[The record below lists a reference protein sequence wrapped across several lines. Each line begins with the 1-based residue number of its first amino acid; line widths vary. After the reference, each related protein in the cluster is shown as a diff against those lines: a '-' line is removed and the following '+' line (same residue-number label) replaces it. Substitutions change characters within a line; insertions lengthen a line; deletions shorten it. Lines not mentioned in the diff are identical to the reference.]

1 MPMDCAD
8 LLKRSR
14 VSVVGLL
21 MVLVGMTAGCG
32 HPVQKKL
39 EGRWLGDAVENF
51 DDDAVASA
59 TGWAKGASMEFAG
72 STVTVTIPAEEPRSG
87 KYKVVSV
94 HEGDVELSIQRRDG
108 AVDKVRFK
116 LDDERSMRWVLD
128 DGRAVVLRREQ

>member
-1 MPMDCAD
+1 MPTERGFD
-8 LLKRSR
+8 RHRGSIT
-14 VSVVGLL
+14 GLL
-21 MVLVGMTAGCG
+21 LLVAAIAGCG

-39 EGRWLGDAVENF
+39 EGRWLGDSVENF
-51 DDDAVASA
+51 DDDVVASA
-59 TGWAKGASMEFAG
+59 TGWAKGATMEFAG

-94 HEGDVELSIQRRDG
+94 HEGDIELAIVRRDG

>member
-1 MPMDCAD
+1 MSIKRG
-8 LLKRSR
+8 LKRHGGSGA
-14 VSVVGLL
+14 GLL
-21 MVLVGMTAGCG
+21 LLAFAIAGCG

-39 EGRWLGDAVENF
+39 EGRWLGDSVENF
-51 DDDAVASA
+51 DDDVVASA

-72 STVTVTIPAEEPRSG
+72 SSVTVTIPAEEPRSG

-94 HEGDVELSIQRRDG
+94 HEGDIELAIQRRDG

>member
-1 MPMDCAD
+1 MPMDRGFRRHRA
-8 LLKRSR
+8 SIT
-14 VSVVGLL
+14 GLL
-21 MVLVGMTAGCG
+21 LLVGAITGCG

-39 EGRWLGDAVENF
+39 EGRWLGDSVENF
-51 DDDAVASA
+51 DDDVVASA

-94 HEGDVELSIQRRDG
+94 HEGDVELAIQRRDG

-128 DGRAVVLRREQ
+128 DGRAVVLRRDQ

>member
-1 MPMDCAD
+1 MNCR
-8 LLKRSR
+8 RSFTA
-14 VSVVGLL
+14 SKGAITGLL
-21 MVLVGMTAGCG
+21 LLLASGVTGCG

-39 EGRWLGDAVENF
+39 EGRWLGDSVENF
-51 DDDAVASA
+51 DDDVVASA

-94 HEGDVELSIQRRDG
+94 HEGDVELAISRRDG

-128 DGRAVVLRREQ
+128 DGRAVVLRRE

>member
-1 MPMDCAD
+1 MPMNCR
-8 LLKRSR
+8 RSFTAR
-14 VSVVGLL
+14 GALTGLL
-21 MVLVGMTAGCG
+21 LLLASGVTGCG

-39 EGRWLGDAVENF
+39 EGRWLGDSVENF
-51 DDDAVASA
+51 DDDVVASA

-94 HEGDVELSIQRRDG
+94 HEGDVELAISRRDG

-128 DGRAVVLRREQ
+128 DGRAVVLRRE

>member
-1 MPMDCAD
+1 MSMDRG
-8 LLKRSR
+8 LKRPRGSIT
-14 VSVVGLL
+14 GLL
-21 MVLVGMTAGCG
+21 LLVGAIGGCG

-39 EGRWLGDAVENF
+39 EGRWLGDSVENF
-51 DDDAVASA
+51 DDDVVASA

-94 HEGDVELSIQRRDG
+94 HEGDIELAIQRRDG

-128 DGRAVVLRREQ
+128 DGRAVVLRRDQ

>member
-1 MPMDCAD
+1 MPMDRR
-8 LLKRSR
+8 LRRHRGSIT
-14 VSVVGLL
+14 GLL
-21 MVLVGMTAGCG
+21 LLVGAITGCG

-39 EGRWLGDAVENF
+39 EGRWLGDGVENF
-51 DDDAVASA
+51 DDDVVASA

-72 STVTVTIPAEEPRSG
+72 SSVTVTIPAEEPRSG

-94 HEGDVELSIQRRDG
+94 HEGDVELAIQRRDG